1 MKYTSFNCKYGKYF
15 YSICPFTGNLL
26 QSEVEDSSIYVI
38 PEKVKN
44 ALKICNNPYLCDY
57 SSCSIQSSNFKLLK
71 KINFYHKILMFI
83 GNKRFFL
90 TRFFSDFRNPMFQNT
105 KEAFM
110 YIAKI
115 PEQELFHERLCLQR
129 SFLAL
134 KTSKTFKKNGV
145 LFIGASLPTGNMHAW
160 IIEDN
165 YQPDTLDR
173 EWIMYEP
180 LLAFYY

>member
-1 MKYTSFNCKYGKYF
+1 
-15 YSICPFTGNLL
+15 
-26 QSEVEDSSIYVI
+26 
-38 PEKVKN
+38 
-44 ALKICNNPYLCDY
+44 
-57 SSCSIQSSNFKLLK
+57 
-71 KINFYHKILMFI
+71 
-83 GNKRFFL
+83 
-90 TRFFSDFRNPMFQNT
+90 
-105 KEAFM
+105 M

>member
-1 MKYTSFNCKYGKYF
+1 MKYTSFTCKHGNYF
-15 YSICPFTGNLL
+15 YSICPLTGNLL
-26 QSEVEDSSIYVI
+26 QSEIADTSNCIM

-44 ALKICNNPYLCDY
+44 ALNICDNPYLCDY
-57 SSCSIQSSNFKLLK
+57 SKDTLDLINYNLLDK
-71 KINFYHKILMFI
+71 VKFYHRILIYI

-90 TRFFSDFRNPMFQNT
+90 TRFFSSFRNPIFNNT
-105 KEAFM
+105 KEALM
-110 YIAKI
+110 YISKI
-115 PEQELFHERLCLQR
+115 PEQELLRERLCLQR

-134 KTSKTFKKNGV
+134 KTSKSFKKNGV

-165 YQPDTLDR
+165 YQPDMFDR
-173 EWIMYEP
+173 EWIMYKP